1 VPNTAA
7 PHGLALQGSLF
18 VAAAVWVRSFG
29 AGFSVPPSALWNERG
44 TIGAGRMRC
53 AAVSAGAFC
62 SGSFVERLASF
73 EVGVAR
79 MRAVSQCQVTWMPS
93 RHGSSPSNHCLERAV
108 ICLWWCAASAGRK
121 YALASHWTRFWAAA
135 QARR

>member
-1 VPNTAA
+1 VPNTVAL
-7 PHGLALQGSLF
+7 HGLALQGSLF

-29 AGFSVPPSALWNERG
+29 AGFSVPPSALWNQSG

-53 AAVSAGAFC
+53 AAASAGAFC
-62 SGSFVERLASF
+62 AGSFVERLASF
-73 EVGVAR
+73 DVGVAR
-79 MRAVSQCQVTWMPS
+79 MRAVSQCQVIRMPS
-93 RHGSSPSNHCLERAV
+93 RRGGSPSNHCLERAV
-108 ICLWWCAASAGRK
+108 TCQWWCAASAGTK